1 MVVRGQGG
9 AARGKERRGPH
20 RSASDSGARTARQ
33 RLSVGAFA
41 GLGKM
46 AALVGQLDGGDDA
59 EAGTSGSEAWRVE
72 GADME
77 LGCSSMEVA
86 DPEWPVAEL
95 QFG

>member
-1 MVVRGQGG
+1 
-9 AARGKERRGPH
+9 
-20 RSASDSGARTARQ
+20 
-33 RLSVGAFA
+33 
-41 GLGKM
+41 M

>member
-1 MVVRGQGG
+1 M
-9 AARGKERRGPH
+9 
-20 RSASDSGARTARQ
+20 ARQ
-33 RLSVGAFA
+33 QLSVEAFA

-72 GADME
+72 GAGME
-77 LGCSSMEVA
+77 LSSSSMEVA

-95 QFG
+95 